1 MKGPSS
7 GKLMSSEDIEKKPH
21 ATVKAVLRKLL
32 PLWILIAINVP
43 SIIVLVPMGREA
55 SDTSG
60 SSPEAGFMAIGEGFG
75 VLALILALIVFD
87 IIYLA
92 VWAFLSDKRKD
103 SNDSSSA

>member
-1 MKGPSS
+1 
-7 GKLMSSEDIEKKPH
+7 MSFEDKEKQPHTIEK
-21 ATVKAVLRKLL
+21 TVLRKLL
-32 PLWILIAINVP
+32 PLIILIAINVP
-43 SIIVLVPMGREA
+43 ALIVLVPMGREA
-55 SDTSG
+55 GDTSG
-60 SSPEAGFMAIGEGFG
+60 SSPEASFMALGEGFG